1 METHLQ
7 EQKKLIDDVVK
18 TAMAEMG
25 GHYEQLLKAMEE
37 KYENQ
42 VSDLRTRMSGMGPL
56 TSKIAKIEFP
66 KFNGEELK
74 DWLYKCN
81 QYFRIDG
88 TPDEHKAHLASI
100 NLEGKAMKWHQSF
113 LEIKGEQVLSN
124 WEEYVEGLKARFGEK
139 AYEDPM
145 SDLISLKQT
154 GTVEEFQEQFD
165 TLFPRTGINEKQA
178 VSFFLSGLRRE
189 IEISVRMF
197 KPQTLYDA
205 YALAR
210 LQESSIQEA
219 QKLALTCK
227 LQPRPTAPLLPTPN
241 TLPQTPNATTKTFT
255 STNSTKLPYPNT
267 RPSNTSPKHIKPLTR
282 QKMEERRRK
291 GLCYWCDEKFTNG
304 HKCKNMQLFSIEVVE
319 GDEGE
324 EGEVFEEAIEELP
337 DDSNPH
343 MSIHALSGGS
353 SGAYR
358 TMRVTGYVNKKPI
371 HILIDSGSTHNFLDV
386 NVAKRVGCKL
396 QAVEALKVD
405 VADGSSLECVH
416 MCQDFTWWLQG
427 KPFHTDTLILPLGS
441 CDMVLG
447 IQWLETLGDILW
459 NFKTLRMEFAVNGQK
474 YVLRGSSQVSL
485 KMVGSKGM
493 VRLLKKEGQ
502 ASSIHLCSLI
512 VDAVEGRG
520 TWQTE
525 ENKAENTSKK
535 VSTCSELEK
544 LLLEYANLF
553 AEPKGLPPHRA
564 HDHKIC
570 LKAGTDPINQ
580 RPYRYAGVQKDVIEK
595 MTQELLQTDYRTLN
609 KQTVKDKYPIPLI
622 EELLDELQGSKIF
635 SKIDL
640 RSGYHQIRM
649 YPPDVPKTA
658 FKTHEGNY
666 EYLVMPFGLTNAP
679 STFQY
684 LMNDIFRVYLRKF
697 VLVFFDDILVYSKSL
712 EEHIYHLRQ
721 VFKLLRDNELFA
733 KQSKCFFGCD
743 KIEYLGHYISE
754 EGVSTDPKKIL
765 AVQQWPQLKTVK
777 ELRGFLGLTGYY
789 RRFIRNYGSLSKP
802 LTKLLKKEGFHWS
815 REASEA
821 FESLKHAVT
830 TTPVLVLPDFSKEF
844 VVETDASNARIGAV
858 LLQQG
863 HPIAFISKA
872 LSLRHQSL
880 SVYEKELLA
889 LIYAVRKWS
898 RYLTGRHFIVKID
911 HQSLKY
917 LLEQRISTPLQQAWL
932 AKLMGYDFSI
942 SYKKGKE
949 NVVAD
954 ALSRVSSNQLMQ
966 MVVSRILPGIYE
978 EARLSWEVD
987 PVLREICNK
996 LQQGSLKDS
1005 AYTWSEGQL
1014 RRKGRLVVGNNATLR
1029 RKLIHL
1035 VHDSA
1040 MGGHSRIQASTKRFA
1055 LLFYWKGLEK
1065 DVRQYIRQCDV
1076 CQRYKTENTPTPGLL
1091 QPLPVPQPPIFQP
1104 FKPHF
1109 SPLFLLHLQPLFFS
1123 IQVPSQ
1129 NTFLI

>member
-1 METHLQ
+1 M
-7 EQKKLIDDVVK
+7 
-18 TAMAEMG
+18 
-25 GHYEQLLKAMEE
+25 
-37 KYENQ
+37 
-42 VSDLRTRMSGMGPL
+42 
-56 TSKIAKIEFP
+56 
-66 KFNGEELK
+66 
-74 DWLYKCN
+74 
-81 QYFRIDG
+81 
-88 TPDEHKAHLASI
+88 
-100 NLEGKAMKWHQSF
+100 
-113 LEIKGEQVLSN
+113 
-124 WEEYVEGLKARFGEK
+124 
-139 AYEDPM
+139 
-145 SDLISLKQT
+145 
-154 GTVEEFQEQFD
+154 
-165 TLFPRTGINEKQA
+165 
-178 VSFFLSGLRRE
+178 
-189 IEISVRMF
+189 RMF

-210 LQESSIQEA
+210 LQESFIQEA

-227 LQPRPTAPLLPTPN
+227 LQPKPTAPLLPTPN
-241 TLPQTPNATTKTFT
+241 TSPRTPNATTKTFT

-282 QKMEERRRK
+282 QEMEERRRK

-324 EGEVFEEAIEELP
+324 EGEVFEEATEELP

-343 MSIHALSGGS
+343 MSVHALSGGS

-405 VADGSSLECVH
+405 VVDGSSLECVH

-459 NFKTLRMEFAVNGQK
+459 NFKTLRMEFAVNGQN
-474 YVLRGSSQVSL
+474 
-485 KMVGSKGM
+485 
-493 VRLLKKEGQ
+493 
-502 ASSIHLCSLI
+502 LI
-512 VDAVEGRG
+512 VDAVGGCG

-525 ENKAENTSKK
+525 ENKAENASKK

-544 LLLEYANLF
+544 LLLEYVDLF

-570 LKAGTDPINQ
+570 LKAGTNPINQ

-595 MTQELLQTDYRTLN
+595 MTQELLQTGIIQHSVSSFASPVVLVKKKDGSWRMCIDYRTLN

-622 EELLDELQGSKIF
+622 EELLDELQGSKFF

-658 FKTHEGNY
+658 FKTHEGHY

-679 STFQY
+679 STFQS

-743 KIEYLGHYISE
+743 RIEYLGHYIS

-765 AVQQWPQLKTVK
+765 AIQQWPQPKTVK
-777 ELRGFLGLTGYY
+777 ELRGFLDLIGYY

-802 LTKLLKKEGFHWS
+802 LTELLKKEGFHWS

-821 FESLKHAVT
+821 FEWLI
-830 TTPVLVLPDFSKEF
+830 PFLVP
-844 VVETDASNARIGAV
+844 
-858 LLQQG
+858 LL
-863 HPIAFISKA
+863 
-872 LSLRHQSL
+872 
-880 SVYEKELLA
+880 
-889 LIYAVRKWS
+889 
-898 RYLTGRHFIVKID
+898 
-911 HQSLKY
+911 
-917 LLEQRISTPLQQAWL
+917 
-932 AKLMGYDFSI
+932 
-942 SYKKGKE
+942 
-949 NVVAD
+949 
-954 ALSRVSSNQLMQ
+954 
-966 MVVSRILPGIYE
+966 
-978 EARLSWEVD
+978 
-987 PVLREICNK
+987 
-996 LQQGSLKDS
+996 
-1005 AYTWSEGQL
+1005 
-1014 RRKGRLVVGNNATLR
+1014 
-1029 RKLIHL
+1029 
-1035 VHDSA
+1035 
-1040 MGGHSRIQASTKRFA
+1040 
-1055 LLFYWKGLEK
+1055 
-1065 DVRQYIRQCDV
+1065 
-1076 CQRYKTENTPTPGLL
+1076 
-1091 QPLPVPQPPIFQP
+1091 
-1104 FKPHF
+1104 
-1109 SPLFLLHLQPLFFS
+1109 
-1123 IQVPSQ
+1123 
-1129 NTFLI
+1129 